1 MNPGRFFR
9 EVLESHEFRSSDIVY
24 YENLPSLEHT
34 LSMSDKARLLDIEKM
49 FKPGRLFIKWIASS
63 AVVIYSVLMNQT
75 THAAKT
81 ELFKPIL
88 PNWVMDRSA
97 PETLENAG
105 FVSGS
110 ALALLHVAL
119 ADPNINVP
127 TELLRNRLALRA
139 AVHCLKLEGRG
150 QSEADIRDA
159 YLLTAAGD
167 AMGPAG
173 DMLALWRT
181 GSTLSFRQA
190 SWRERLNTALP
201 EEMQEFFSNW
211 MDQAEDLQG
220 SPVTKAISI
229 LTDIVEAFPRQEAVA
244 LFCADVVLARSLGW
258 NVPLPLF
265 GLYLKRDAL
274 RAAANGEDIQIV
286 CHEAVAYA
294 SQDAV
299 RLAHDLARRAAHLLA
314 VEPKLRTKGSQDAV
328 RLFLSEDAVLP
339 STMLSPTIRGSST
352 TMTPRSARRLCERLI
367 ELGVARE
374 LTGRA
379 SFRLYG
385 VA

>member
-1 MNPGRFFR
+1 MDG
-9 EVLESHEFRSSDIVY
+9 
-24 YENLPSLEHT
+24 
-34 LSMSDKARLLDIEKM
+34 
-49 FKPGRLFIKWIASS
+49 
-63 AVVIYSVLMNQT
+63 SVAET
-75 THAAKT
+75 
-81 ELFKPIL
+81 
-88 PNWVMDRSA
+88 
-97 PETLENAG
+97 PETAG
-105 FVSGS
+105 FASGS

-119 ADPNINVP
+119 NDPNINVP

-139 AVHCLKLEGRG
+139 AAHCLKLEGRA
-150 QSEADIRDA
+150 QTEADIRDA

-181 GSTLSFRQA
+181 GSTLSFRHA

-211 MDQAEDLQG
+211 MEQAEDAQG

-244 LFCADVVLARSLGW
+244 LLCADVVLARSLGW
-258 NVPLPLF
+258 NAPLPLF
-265 GLYLKRDAL
+265 GLYFRGKAL
-274 RAAANGEDIQIV
+274 SAASNGEDV
-286 CHEAVAYA
+286 LVPCHVALA
-294 SQDAV
+294 HAAQDAV
-299 RLAHDLARRAAHLLA
+299 RLAHDLARRAANLRS
-314 VEPKLRTKGSQDAV
+314 VELKLRTKGSQDAV

-352 TMTPRSARRLCERLI
+352 AMTPRSARRFCERLI
-367 ELGVARE
+367 ELGVVRE